1 MKLKDDVVGY
11 CPCGAEILVNEEHIE
26 VNGELICKHCVH
38 NYNYAE
44 WMDLLHINW
53 QTSSI
58 PHSEVLREMME
69 E

>member
-1 MKLKDDVVGY
+1 MKDDVVGY
-11 CPCGAEILVNEEHIE
+11 CTCGNEILVDEQHIE
-26 VNGELICKHCVH
+26 VNGELICKECV
-38 NYNYAE
+38 YRYKYDD
-44 WMDLLHINW
+44 WMELLHIKW